1 MQNAALWRIRRGDGC
16 GCCFEAHRGSFRS
29 MLDDSNGSVTAMQRA
44 YPERAAR
51 VNEQPPEFALAA
63 PFCEADRSMN
73 DLAPGLYVVATPI
86 GNLGDLSE
94 RAAAVLQAASLIAAE
109 DTRVLRTLTER
120 VGSRATALSLTEHN
134 VEARIPRL
142 LEAAREGVV
151 ALTSDAGTP
160 VVADP
165 GGRAVEAAH
174 EAGIPVFAVP
184 GPSALAAA
192 VSVAG
197 FDGSNVHFLGFLP
210 RAQGERRRRLT
221 GAASTANTLV
231 FFESPRRLAA
241 SLGDVADAL
250 GDPPAVVCRE
260 LTKVH
265 EEAVR
270 GRASELAERFRETRG
285 ECTVVVDVRGWAAG
299 SDERE
304 LRAYLEEM
312 REAGAQRSSAASA
325 AARRFGVPRAEAYEA
340 WPDDKE

>member
-1 MQNAALWRIRRGDGC
+1 
-16 GCCFEAHRGSFRS
+16 
-29 MLDDSNGSVTAMQRA
+29 
-44 YPERAAR
+44 
-51 VNEQPPEFALAA
+51 
-63 PFCEADRSMN
+63 MN

-109 DTRVLRTLTER
+109 DTRVLRTLATR
-120 VGSRATALSLTEHN
+120 VETHATALSLTEHN

-142 LEAAREGVV
+142 LDAAREGVV

-160 VVADP
+160 LIADP
-165 GGRAVEAAH
+165 GARAVEAAH
-174 EAGIPVFAVP
+174 DAGIPVFAVP

-197 FDGSNVHFLGFLP
+197 FSASDVHFLGFLP
-210 RAQGERRRRLT
+210 RGQGERRRRLA
-221 GAASTANTLV
+221 GAAEAAETLV
-231 FFESPRRLAA
+231 FFESPRRLGAA
-241 SLGDVADAL
+241 LADVADAL
-250 GDPPAVVCRE
+250 DDPTVVVCRE

-265 EEAVR
+265 EESVR
-270 GRASELAERFRETRG
+270 GTASAMAQRFRETRG

-304 LRAYLEEM
+304 LLTYLGEM
-312 REAGAQRSSAASA
+312 REAGAQRSAAASA
-325 AARRFGVPRAEAYEA
+325 AARRFGVSRAEAYEA

>member
-1 MQNAALWRIRRGDGC
+1 M
-16 GCCFEAHRGSFRS
+16 
-29 MLDDSNGSVTAMQRA
+29 
-44 YPERAAR
+44 
-51 VNEQPPEFALAA
+51 NE
-63 PFCEADRSMN
+63 
-73 DLAPGLYVVATPI
+73 LAPGLYVVATPI

-94 RAAAVLQAASLIAAE
+94 RAASVLRGASLIAAE
-109 DTRVLRTLTER
+109 DTRVLRTLTGR
-120 VGSRATALSLTEHN
+120 VHATATTLSLTEHN

-160 VVADP
+160 LIADP
-165 GGRAVEAAH
+165 GARAVEAAH

-192 VSVAG
+192 VSVSGFTAG
-197 FDGSNVHFLGFLP
+197 DAHFLGFLP

-221 GAASTANTLV
+221 EAASAAQSLV

-241 SLGDVADAL
+241 TLGDVAAVL

-260 LTKVH
+260 LTKIH

-270 GRASELAERFRETRG
+270 GRASELAARFAETRG
-285 ECTVVVDVRGWAAG
+285 ECTVVVDVRGWSAA

-304 LRAYLEEM
+304 LRAYLAEM
-312 REAGAQRSSAASA
+312 REAGARRSA
-325 AARRFGVPRAEAYEA
+325 AARAAAHRFGVPRAEAYEA
-340 WPDDKE
+340 WGEGEE